1 MPHVMYSCFISNLLT
16 SHTQVINF
24 LEEKTDPFLM
34 AMLRYLTSSVEFLFL
49 KQLSKV
55 NWVNG
60 LIHFLKLCSERLDKS
75 NYFGGQKRLRKK
87 YLS

>member
-1 MPHVMYSCFISNLLT
+1 
-16 SHTQVINF
+16 
-24 LEEKTDPFLM
+24 M

-60 LIHFLKLCSERLDKS
+60 FIHFLKLCSERLDKS
-75 NYFGGQKRLRKK
+75 NYYGGQKRLRKK
-87 YLS
+87 YLSWEMQVDDDIDEELLAWKVQGNYSITMYVE